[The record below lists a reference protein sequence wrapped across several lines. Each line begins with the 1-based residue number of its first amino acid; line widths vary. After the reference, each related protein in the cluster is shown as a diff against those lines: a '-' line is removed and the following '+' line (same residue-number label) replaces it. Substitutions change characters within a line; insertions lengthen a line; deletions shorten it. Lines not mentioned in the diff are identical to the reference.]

1 MVMIKRRGMRPLRVG
16 RGDASHDPIAIG
28 KVGKAVWIGDYDRIP
43 EPVAAPL
50 PPAAHK
56 TLLPELPPPP
66 EQHNAHVMA
75 YWQWRCDRLVE
86 RIGGAHGR

>member
-16 RGDASHDPIAIG
+16 RGDASHDPLA
-28 KVGKAVWIGDYDRIP
+28 VGKAVWTGGYDRIGEPAP
-43 EPVAAPL
+43 EPTRETTPVQMSLPL
-50 PPAAHK
+50 
-56 TLLPELPPPP
+56 LPP